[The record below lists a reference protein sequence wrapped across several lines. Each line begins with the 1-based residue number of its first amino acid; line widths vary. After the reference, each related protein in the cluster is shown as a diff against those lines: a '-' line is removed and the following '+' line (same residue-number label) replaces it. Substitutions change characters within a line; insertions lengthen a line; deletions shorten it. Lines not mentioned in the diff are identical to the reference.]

1 MNFAWNR
8 RIAARGKF
16 DGVFRW
22 ATISRWIIAG
32 CALLLTITLAGCGK
46 SVRGIVEPDPVGGPL
61 LARRLTESQYR
72 ATVADIFAPDIP
84 ISARFEPGTRL
95 EGLLAVGTSEAGF
108 TPFSI
113 EQYDAAARSV
123 AAAVVGKERRGKL
136 VPCVPASDS
145 VFDEACAKRFVEQYA
160 HPLLRR
166 PVDAE
171 EINKYVGVVREA
183 YSRVGDFYESLQYPL
198 ILLMVSPEFLYRIE
212 RTDPDSTHAELQ
224 QLDAF
229 SKATRLS
236 FFLTNSTP
244 DRELLRAA
252 SAGELDSASGT
263 ARQVDRLIGSSRFE
277 TAVRAFFEDMLG
289 FDRFAD
295 LTKDTLIY
303 PAFNSAVL
311 ADAQE
316 QTLRTIVNLL
326 ITEQGDYRDLFTTR
340 ETFLTR
346 PLGIVYR
353 LPVATRKGWEKTE
366 FPEDS
371 GRSGILSHVSFL
383 ALHSHP
389 GRSSPTLRG
398 KSLREIFLCQQVPD
412 PPPNVNFAAV
422 NQASTEASMAT
433 ARLRLTAHSTEKAC
447 KGCHLIMDPPGLVFE
462 QFDGLGMFRTTE
474 NGAPIDTSGAL
485 DSTEFTTMQGLAQA
499 MHDHPETPRCLAEK
513 VYRYAVG
520 RDVVW
525 EERPYLDY
533 LDEAFKAENYRVP
546 DLMRTIALSRNFFAI
561 RESRDVA
568 VEHQSVSLK

>member
-1 MNFAWNR
+1 MISFRLSRASRWSFA
-8 RIAARGKF
+8 RIA
-16 DGVFRW
+16 
-22 ATISRWIIAG
+22 TG
-32 CALLLTITLAGCGK
+32 CAVTTLALTAITLGGCGK
-46 SVRGIVEPDPVGGPL
+46 GVSSIAEPEPVGGPL

-84 ISARFEPGTRL
+84 VSARFEPGTRL

-123 AAAVVGKERRGKL
+123 AAAVVSKERREKL
-136 VPCVPASDS
+136 VPCTPKSENA
-145 VFDEACAKRFVEQYA
+145 FDEACAKRFIEHYA
-160 HPLLRR
+160 EPLLRR
-166 PVDAE
+166 PVDAA
-171 EINKYVGVVREA
+171 EIDKYVEVTRQAQGH
-183 YSRVGDFYESLQYPL
+183 VGDFYESLQYPL

-212 RTDPDSTHAELQ
+212 RDLPGKKPTELR

-236 FFLTNSTP
+236 YFLTNSTP
-244 DRELLRAA
+244 DPELLRAA
-252 SAGELDSASGT
+252 GAGELDNEAGM
-263 ARQVDRLIGSSRFE
+263 ARQVDRLIASPRFE
-277 TAVRAFFEDMLG
+277 SAVRAFFEDMLE
-289 FDRFAD
+289 FDHFGD

-303 PAFNSAVL
+303 PAFNSTVL

-316 QTLRTIVNLL
+316 QTLRTIVNHV
-326 ITEQGDYRDLFTTR
+326 ITEKGDYRDLFVTR

-346 PLGIVYR
+346 PLGIIYR
-353 LPVATRKGWEKTE
+353 LPVVARKGWEKAE
-366 FPEDS
+366 FPEES
-371 GRSGILSHVSFL
+371 GRAGILSHISFL

-412 PPPNVNFAAV
+412 PPPNVNFALV
-422 NQASTEASMAT
+422 DQASTEASMAT

-447 KGCHLIMDPPGLVFE
+447 KGCHLIMDPPGFVFE
-462 QFDGLGMFRTTE
+462 QFDGLGAFRMTE
-474 NGAPIDTSGAL
+474 NGAVIDTSGAL
-485 DSTEFTTMQGLAQA
+485 DGIEFKTMQGLAQA

-513 VYRYAVG
+513 VYRYGVG

-533 LDEAFKAENYRVP
+533 LDNAFKAEGYRVP
-546 DLMRTIALSRNFFAI
+546 DIMRTIALSRNFSTVRVP
-561 RESRDVA
+561 REVA
-568 VEHQSVSLK
+568 GNHPSTD